1 MERKNIGSFEAPIRV
16 ENEIPV
22 EIQLLKMIEICNKNK
37 VYMKEHN
44 ADYLTN
50 ESLSWHPRL
59 GIHSANVAPEFG
71 VCETVNI
78 VENLRKNKMK
88 DLLNEFIYLCVK
100 SKKWEKWAINKNEI
114 TDLEKTLICGHYLF
128 SNPEFLKIKK
138 ELSYFLKKKKIDLDK
153 LLKNEIKK
161 SIKRYMK
168 NFRLINA

>member
-1 MERKNIGSFEAPIRV
+1 MNEYTKKKNLPKLNFIVIQSGTKVLERKNVGSFEASIRV

-50 ESLSWHPRL
+50 RSLSWHPRL

-71 VCETVNI
+71 VCETINI
-78 VENLRKNKMK
+78 VENMKKYKMK
-88 DLLNEFIYLCVK
+88 DLLSQFIKLCVK
-100 SKKWEKWAINKNEI
+100 SKKWEKWVINKNKI

-128 SNPEFLKIKK
+128 SNVEFLKIKQ
-138 ELSYFLKKKKIDLDK
+138 ELSLNLKKKK
-153 LLKNEIKK
+153 N
-161 SIKRYMK
+161 
-168 NFRLINA
+168 